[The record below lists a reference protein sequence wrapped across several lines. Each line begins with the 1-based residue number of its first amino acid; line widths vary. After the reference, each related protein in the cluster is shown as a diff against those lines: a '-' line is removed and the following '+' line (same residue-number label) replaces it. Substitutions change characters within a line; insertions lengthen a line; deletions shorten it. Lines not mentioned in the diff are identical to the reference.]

1 MSNDTCD
8 GCGSE
13 QLIDFHDRGEVICA
27 ICGIVKEVNLEAP
40 WQPGERDPNHA
51 QRIGINID
59 ALRETRDANQ
69 IPLTA
74 KQRRQAKRL
83 RYTQQRMNPQASKL
97 LAEIRQLLAT
107 EFAHDLPSAVRTRI
121 NDILTHL
128 FTRDP
133 SVSAIR
139 KSSSNRDDDD
149 CWKQN
154 RVAYLL
160 IIMTYMNEL
169 DSCQLPVPEFER
181 RYNIDRD
188 LLNWMKKRIGPIVQ
202 GIIGLE
208 SRRLGPNE
216 YRRKQ
221 ILSSL
226 SLYIAEI
233 EKDEELSREL
243 IQRIRDIAL
252 QVLLEWD
259 EPLHGPSVSDTP
271 PHGSKSAKQVVKL
284 AIAEASK
291 RLNSLSSNQKKIIE
305 EALRGPSRRGSSSS
319 TA

>member
-1 MSNDTCD
+1 MTNY
-8 GCGSE
+8 E
-13 QLIDFHDRGEVICA
+13 DRGEIICTD
-27 ICGIVKEVNLEAP
+27 CGIVKEVNLEP
-40 WQPGERDPNHA
+40 TWQPGERDPNHS
-51 QRIGINID
+51 QRVAINVD
-59 ALRETRDANQ
+59 SLRETRDANQ

-74 KQRRQAKRL
+74 QQRRQARRL
-83 RYTQQRMNPQASKL
+83 RYIQQRMNTRASKL
-97 LAEIRQLLAT
+97 LAEIHQLLET
-107 EFAHDLPSAVRTRI
+107 EFADLPSATRNRI
-121 NDILTHL
+121 VQILEAL
-128 FTRDP
+128 FRKDP

-139 KSSSNRDDDD
+139 KSSSNRNDDD

-154 RVAYLL
+154 RAAYLL

-169 DSCQLPVPEFER
+169 DNCQLPVPEFEK

-208 SRRLGPNE
+208 SRRLGPDE
-216 YRRKQ
+216 YRRK
-221 ILSSL
+221 LLLHSL
-226 SLYIAEI
+226 SLYLVEI
-233 EKDEELSREL
+233 EKKEGLSREL

-259 EPLHGPSVSDTP
+259 EPLHGRSVSDTP

-284 AIAEASK
+284 AITEATK
-291 RLNSLSSNQKKIIE
+291 RLNSLSSNQKKIIKE
-305 EALRGPSRRGSSSS
+305 ILRGPSRRGSSSS

>member
-1 MSNDTCD
+1 
-8 GCGSE
+8 
-13 QLIDFHDRGEVICA
+13 
-27 ICGIVKEVNLEAP
+27 
-40 WQPGERDPNHA
+40 
-51 QRIGINID
+51 
-59 ALRETRDANQ
+59 
-69 IPLTA
+69 
-74 KQRRQAKRL
+74 
-83 RYTQQRMNPQASKL
+83 
-97 LAEIRQLLAT
+97 
-107 EFAHDLPSAVRTRI
+107 
-121 NDILTHL
+121 
-128 FTRDP
+128 
-133 SVSAIR
+133 
-139 KSSSNRDDDD
+139 
-149 CWKQN
+149 
-154 RVAYLL
+154 
-160 IIMTYMNEL
+160 MTYMNEL

-202 GIIGLE
+202 GLIGLE

-221 ILSSL
+221 LLSSL
-226 SLYIAEI
+226 SLYLAEI

-271 PHGSKSAKQVVKL
+271 PHGSKSPKQVVKL